1 MEAHKPTA
9 ETISSSRGSN
19 CPPKCQ
25 WIGSSSEEME
35 LRAQMGAHTAPPPAD
50 NGSEMVRV
58 FACAGLSAL
67 SHSSQ
72 SVFRYGR
79 SSMHVP
85 NLCACVCIRVGERS
99 LTPTVDTGSVT
110 V

>member
-35 LRAQMGAHTAPPPAD
+35 LRAQMGAHTAPLRLTTA
-50 NGSEMVRV
+50 
-58 FACAGLSAL
+58 AKW
-67 SHSSQ
+67 
-72 SVFRYGR
+72 
-79 SSMHVP
+79 
-85 NLCACVCIRVGERS
+85 CACLRAQASRRSRIRHSLYLGTEGHPCMCLICVHVCVSEWES
-99 LTPTVDTGSVT
+99 AA
-110 V
+110 

>member
-35 LRAQMGAHTAPPPAD
+35 LCAQMGAHTAPPPAD
-50 NGSEMVRV
+50 NGSEMVCV
-58 FACAGLSAL
+58 FARVCVRLRAQASRRSRIRHSLYLGTEGHPCMCLICVHVCVSEWESA
-67 SHSSQ
+67 
-72 SVFRYGR
+72 
-79 SSMHVP
+79 
-85 NLCACVCIRVGERS
+85 A
-99 LTPTVDTGSVT
+99 
-110 V
+110 

>member
-35 LRAQMGAHTAPPPAD
+35 LCAQMGAHTAPPPAD

-58 FACAGLSAL
+58 FCVRRPLGAL
-67 SHSSQ
+67 AF
-72 SVFRYGR
+72 VT
-79 SSMHVP
+79 
-85 NLCACVCIRVGERS
+85 VCI
-99 LTPTVDTGSVT
+99 
-110 V
+110 